1 MSLYEKSFGGRPTV
15 PTTRDDLPEFLRKN
29 CKCLGKWVP
38 IPKKKKEAEPYLV
51 RETRTR

>member
-15 PTTRDDLPEFLRKN
+15 PTTRDDMPEFLRKN
-29 CKCLGKWVP
+29 CKCLGKKKTKQ
-38 IPKKKKEAEPYLV
+38 KKKKEAEPYLV